1 MITLSRVLCADEGIA
16 EDPVASSGHCTL
28 APLLCRLLDK
38 TDLKAHQASKR
49 SDELSLQVK
58 DDRIPITVEG
68 VTVMNGEIRL

>member
-1 MITLSRVLCADEGIA
+1 
-16 EDPVASSGHCTL
+16 
-28 APLLCRLLDK
+28 LLDK